1 MRPHFSPVSGPHR
14 RYRDTGFLQVPYAD
28 TAYERLAIPH
38 AKILGSK
45 LCCSAS
51 HLTTM
56 APIIGMEEE
65 SGKIDAGTSG
75 AGPGKGAENGHLSQF
90 SILAE

>member
-1 MRPHFSPVSGPHR
+1 
-14 RYRDTGFLQVPYAD
+14 
-28 TAYERLAIPH
+28 
-38 AKILGSK
+38 
-45 LCCSAS
+45 
-51 HLTTM
+51 M

-65 SGKIDAGTSG
+65 SGKTDAGTSG